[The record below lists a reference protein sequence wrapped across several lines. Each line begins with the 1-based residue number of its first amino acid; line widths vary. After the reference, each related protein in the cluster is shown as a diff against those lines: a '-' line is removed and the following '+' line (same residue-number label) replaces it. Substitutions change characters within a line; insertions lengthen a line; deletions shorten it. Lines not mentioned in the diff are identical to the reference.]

1 MYYEVTNGEK
11 TTNNNKFSGI
21 QGMSGGN
28 SAAAAA
34 HLMQFNPLYMY
45 QLQMAQHLGKKSC
58 E

>member
-1 MYYEVTNGEK
+1 MKNGEK
-11 TTNNNKFSGI
+11 ITNHKKISGI

-28 SAAAAA
+28 SAAAAAASAA